1 MKIKPEEY
9 QKMYKKSS
17 QKSPILKDCFLA
29 FIFGGLI
36 CTIGQAFFD
45 FYTKKLGIPEKEAL
59 SWVSI
64 SLVFIGSFLT
74 SINVYGKIAKY
85 AGAGT
90 LVPITGFANSVVA
103 PAIEFK
109 SEGLVLGTSSRIFTI
124 AGPVLVYGIV
134 SSTIYA
140 IILYICKMFHNWYY

>member
-1 MKIKPEEY
+1 MKITPEKY
-9 QKMYKKSS
+9 KQMYKKTS
-17 QKSPILKDCFLA
+17 QKSPILKDCFFA

-45 FYTKKLGIPEKEAL
+45 FYTKQLGLTEKDANP
-59 SWVSI
+59 WVSI
-64 SLVFIGSFLT
+64 SLVFIGAFLT
-74 SINVYGKIAKY
+74 SINIYDKIAKY

-103 PAIEFK
+103 PAIEFR
-109 SEGLVLGTSSRIFTI
+109 SEGFILGTSAKMFTI

-134 SSTIYA
+134 SSTIYGL
-140 IILYICKMFHNWYY
+140 ITYIVQQLTA